1 MTPNTSRL
9 VPKLLVQLVPAALV
23 TAAGILVLGNL
34 AKAPS
39 AASSP
44 APVTRAIQAEAVF
57 TVTPREVAVAEPED
71 TQPEPVAKPEVIAK
85 PARASVKPKTITA
98 STLPA
103 RVATNESPRQMAS
116 EPLPIA
122 PIMQQPQAMM
132 EPPRREG
139 AILRTLRGATAAVRS
154 IPRWA
159 ANSMSGWL
167 PEVEPPRPPAPIP
180 LANFQA
186 SM

>member
-1 MTPNTSRL
+1 
-9 VPKLLVQLVPAALV
+9 LLVQLLPAVLV
-23 TAAGILVLGNL
+23 TAAGVLVLGNL

-39 AASSP
+39 AAPSP

-57 TVTPREVAVAEPED
+57 TITPREVAVAESED
-71 TQPEPVAKPEVIAK
+71 TTPEPVAKPAK
-85 PARASVKPKTITA
+85 APVKPKTITA
-98 STLPA
+98 STIPS
-103 RVATNESPRQMAS
+103 RVAINEAPRQTAS
-116 EPLPIA
+116 DPLPIA
-122 PIMQQPQAMM
+122 PIIQQPQAVI
-132 EPPRREG
+132 ETPRREG
-139 AILRTLRGATAAVRS
+139 AIMRTLRGATAAVRS

-167 PEVEPPRPPAPIP
+167 PEAEPPRPPAPIP

>member
-39 AASSP
+39 AASTP

-57 TVTPREVAVAEPED
+57 TITPREVAVAEPED
-71 TQPEPVAKPEVIAK
+71 TQSEPVAKP
-85 PARASVKPKTITA
+85 ARAPVKPKTSTA
-98 STLPA
+98 STILA
-103 RVATNESPRQMAS
+103 RVASNEPPRQIAS
-116 EPLPIA
+116 DPLPIA
-122 PIMQQPQAMM
+122 PIAMM
-132 EPPRREG
+132 EPPPREG
-139 AILRTLRGATAAVRS
+139 AIMRTWRGATAAVRS

-159 ANSMSGWL
+159 ANSVSGWL